1 METMYAHSS
10 NIENEY
16 NNMLYSLH
24 NELDSLELQFSSI
37 ISFRNNI
44 LFKFIIKIFHNLN
57 LFLVIKNI
65 QYSFNNFK
73 SNFINRFIIFH
84 NLNLFLVIKNIQYS
98 LNNFKSN
105 FINRIQITRK
115 SKLLYT
121 PVAKTKKSSGP
132 CSKTDW
138 EEQIIRHNNNQQMMW
153 DDSPTNKSNVG
164 DVFATIFNSEKV
176 DFYIITHLLPS
187 NNRLTSWSNNVG
199 QTNRQVLYISSLNYS
214 INWDQWIQISNYSSS
229 FKCQGTKNA
238 GETTR
243 RNIITHLLN
252 HI

>member
-1 METMYAHSS
+1 MYAHSP

-65 QYSFNNFK
+65 QYS
-73 SNFINRFIIFH
+73 
-84 NLNLFLVIKNIQYS
+84 

-132 CSKTDW
+132 CSKKDW
-138 EEQIIRHNNNQQMMW
+138 EEQIIRHTNNQQMMW
-153 DDSPTNKSNVG
+153 DDSSTNKSIVG

-176 DFYIITHLLPS
+176 DFYLITQVLPS
-187 NNRLTSWSNNVG
+187 SNRLTSWSNNVG

-238 GETTR
+238 GESTR

>member
-1 METMYAHSS
+1 METMYAHSP

-65 QYSFNNFK
+65 QYS
-73 SNFINRFIIFH
+73 
-84 NLNLFLVIKNIQYS
+84 

-132 CSKTDW
+132 CSKKDW
-138 EEQIIRHNNNQQMMW
+138 EEQLIRHTNNQQMMW

-176 DFYIITHLLPS
+176 DFYIITQLLPS

-238 GETTR
+238 GEPTR

>member
-1 METMYAHSS
+1 MNTFSHSI
-10 NIENEY
+10 NIEDEY

-65 QYSFNNFK
+65 QYS
-73 SNFINRFIIFH
+73 
-84 NLNLFLVIKNIQYS
+84 

-132 CSKTDW
+132 CSKKDW
-138 EEQIIRHNNNQQMMW
+138 EEQIIRHTNNQQMMW
-153 DDSPTNKSNVG
+153 DDSSTNKSILG
-164 DVFATIFNSEKV
+164 DVFATIFNSDKV
-176 DFYIITHLLPS
+176 DFYIITKILPS
-187 NNRLTSWSNNVG
+187 NNRLETWSNNVG
-199 QTNRQVLYISSLNYS
+199 QTDRQVLYISSLNYS
-214 INWDQWIQISNYSSS
+214 MSWDQWIQISNYSPS

-238 GETTR
+238 GEPTR

>member
-1 METMYAHSS
+1 METMYAHSP

-65 QYSFNNFK
+65 QYS
-73 SNFINRFIIFH
+73 
-84 NLNLFLVIKNIQYS
+84 

-132 CSKTDW
+132 CSKKDW
-138 EEQIIRHNNNQQMMW
+138 EEQIIRHTNNQQMMW
-153 DDSPTNKSNVG
+153 DDSSTNKSIVG

-176 DFYIITHLLPS
+176 DFYLITQVLPS
-187 NNRLTSWSNNVG
+187 SNRLTSWSNNVG

-238 GETTR
+238 GESTR

>member
-24 NELDSLELQFSSI
+24 NQLDSLELQFSSI

-44 LFKFIIKIFHNLN
+44 LFKF
-57 LFLVIKNI
+57 VIK
-65 QYSFNNFK
+65 
-73 SNFINRFIIFH
+73 IFH

-132 CSKTDW
+132 CSKKDW
-138 EEQIIRHNNNQQMMW
+138 EEQIIRHTNNQQMMW
-153 DDSPTNKSNVG
+153 DDSSTNKSIVG

-176 DFYIITHLLPS
+176 DFYLITQVLPS
-187 NNRLTSWSNNVG
+187 SNRLTSWSNNVG

-238 GETTR
+238 GESTR

>member
-1 METMYAHSS
+1 MYAHSP

-65 QYSFNNFK
+65 QYS
-73 SNFINRFIIFH
+73 
-84 NLNLFLVIKNIQYS
+84 

-132 CSKTDW
+132 CSKKDW
-138 EEQIIRHNNNQQMMW
+138 EEQLIRHTNNQQMMW

-176 DFYIITHLLPS
+176 DFYIITQLLPS

-238 GETTR
+238 GEPTR